1 MAEWN
6 PGPDP
11 FPATAIDKISDFEY
25 LDELRFVRHAQVHVN
40 KTPRSLWQLS
50 APFRARF
57 TVQPKVGEPYPLTIE
72 APRGLY
78 TDLASVPKALWWVV
92 GPIGPHLEAS
102 ILHDYLYMAWTDFR
116 ATAIKRDRDF
126 ADTMF
131 LAGMKVSNVRR
142 RRLIYAVVHSPIGWA
157 VFRKKP
163 YTLKERM
170 EDWLPHLAPSHGRDT
185 ALS

>member
-1 MAEWN
+1 MPGWN

-11 FPATAIDKISDFEY
+11 FPAAAIERITDLEY
-25 LDELRFVRHAQVHVN
+25 LDELKFVRHAQVHTD

-50 APFRARF
+50 DRFRARM
-57 TVQPKVGEPYPLTIE
+57 TVHSKAGEPLPLTIE

-92 GPIGPHLEAS
+92 GPIGSHLEAS
-102 ILHDYLYMAWTDFR
+102 IIHDYLYMAWTDFR
-116 ATAIKRDRDF
+116 ATAPKRDHDF
-126 ADTMF
+126 ADTVF
-131 LAGMKVSNVRR
+131 LAGMKVSKVRR
-142 RRLIYAVVHSPIGWA
+142 RWLIYAVVHSPIGWA

-170 EDWLPHLAPSHGRDT
+170 DEWLPHLAAGHGREG
-185 ALS
+185 